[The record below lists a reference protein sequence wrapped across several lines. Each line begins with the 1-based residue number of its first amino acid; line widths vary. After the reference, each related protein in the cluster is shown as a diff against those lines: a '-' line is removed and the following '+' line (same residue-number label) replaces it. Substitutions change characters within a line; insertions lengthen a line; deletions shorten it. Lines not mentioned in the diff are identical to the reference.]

1 MEVLSRIIEEKCSQ
15 KVWTPLKASSSG
27 PIFSHL
33 FFADDLLLFVRAN
46 EENCGSVREAIEEF
60 CSLSGQR
67 VNFSK
72 SKVFFSPNVDH
83 EQRDFLSNILGFR
96 STSNLGSYLG
106 FPLRN
111 AGSSN
116 QDLNFVLSRVEQK
129 LVGWKSNLLSFAGWQ
144 VLIQASIS
152 SIPSYI
158 MQSVLLPSRILDKLD
173 KISWNFL
180 WGSSDSRRKMHWV
193 GWDKVTKP
201 KVEGGLG
208 IQTAKGRNMA
218 YLSKLNWRFH
228 EEKNAL

>member
-1 MEVLSRIIEEKCSQ
+1 MQLRWFLNPEPDKCCPRSAPREASGLGADRDMVLSC
-15 KVWTPLKASSSG
+15 PNL
-27 PIFSHL
+27 
-33 FFADDLLLFVRAN
+33 
-46 EENCGSVREAIEEF
+46 
-60 CSLSGQR
+60 
-67 VNFSK
+67 
-72 SKVFFSPNVDH
+72 FSPNVDH

-106 FPLRN
+106 FPLRH

-129 LVGWKSNLLSFAGWQ
+129 LAGWKSNLLSFAGCQ

-152 SIPSYI
+152 SISSYI

-201 KVEGGLG
+201 KAEGGLG
-208 IQTAKGRNMA
+208 I
-218 YLSKLNWRFH
+218 
-228 EEKNAL
+228 

>member
-1 MEVLSRIIEEKCSQ
+1 MEVLSRIIKEKCSQ

-27 PIFSHL
+27 PTFSHL

-129 LVGWKSNLLSFAGWQ
+129 LVGWKSNLLSFAGCQ

-152 SIPSYI
+152 SIPS
-158 MQSVLLPSRILDKLD
+158 
-173 KISWNFL
+173 
-180 WGSSDSRRKMHWV
+180 
-193 GWDKVTKP
+193 
-201 KVEGGLG
+201 
-208 IQTAKGRNMA
+208 
-218 YLSKLNWRFH
+218 
-228 EEKNAL
+228 